1 MSIGRVDVSAS
12 SRKLVS
18 TKELQLQSGA
28 DRLLLLLLLL
38 PLLLALKPSRPYRDA
53 GIAGV
58 GFDPASSS
66 SPAAAANRNQ
76 FVRLIRGVTNKV
88 TYRGV
93 CRTSRAIYFRAARMR
108 REQRK
113 LVVHDV
119 LPPAKLASLPSP
131 SITVMEYVPC
141 PLHKEHRT
149 LSSGL
154 TEAKQ
159 AGESPVSFVRPLWIS
174 I

>member
-1 MSIGRVDVSAS
+1 MTFQLPRES
-12 SRKLVS
+12 SLS
-18 TKELQLQSGA
+18 PKELQLQSGA

-141 PLHKEHRT
+141 PFHKEHRT

>member
-1 MSIGRVDVSAS
+1 MTFQLPRES
-12 SRKLVS
+12 SLS
-18 TKELQLQSGA
+18 PKELQLQSGA

-66 SPAAAANRNQ
+66 SPAANRNQ